1 MSVKQDKQMSTT
13 DNFRELLK
21 CVSKLTYPTL
31 VQDPND
37 SKKIIERLK
46 QEYDTKILRNYQIP
60 TSYRE
65 MMNQKTLMKNNIN
78 DIERM
83 IRNKQIAALTE
94 MVDIDYSK
102 METEEFCSICYRKPK
117 DKRVGW
123 NLINCNGNKEN
134 HVLCTWCL
142 LERWQNEN
150 TNEKMHDDQKYNI
163 LNQECYCQ
171 ICTKK
176 SQIKYIPPSDRTL
189 LKGERGLKTIT
200 VYKTS

>member
-78 DIERM
+78 M
-83 IRNKQIAALTE
+83 
-94 MVDIDYSK
+94 
-102 METEEFCSICYRKPK
+102 
-117 DKRVGW
+117 
-123 NLINCNGNKEN
+123 
-134 HVLCTWCL
+134 
-142 LERWQNEN
+142 
-150 TNEKMHDDQKYNI
+150 
-163 LNQECYCQ
+163 
-171 ICTKK
+171 
-176 SQIKYIPPSDRTL
+176 DR
-189 LKGERGLKTIT
+189 I
-200 VYKTS
+200 YDNNFIY